1 MIGIFSA
8 GIQRIPHLEAF
19 LGEPCRKLSL
29 LRPVPEDIT
38 RIAVWGYRP
47 TGAKAVA
54 LAEKSG
60 LPVLHL
66 EDGFIR
72 SLGLGVSGCPP
83 LSMVLDTQGMYYD
96 ASQPSALETLI
107 HQHEENRLLHDDARQ
122 AMQMIV
128 DGDLSKYNQA
138 PVCTLAQ
145 PEQGAVLVVDQTFGD
160 MAVVYGNAGK
170 EQFDNMLQAA
180 LAENPMSEI
189 WVKVH
194 PDVLSGKKAGY
205 FTQLG
210 EQAKQDPRIKLIA
223 QDVSP
228 QSLLQRV
235 SCVYVVTSNYG
246 FEALIA
252 GKPVSIF
259 GQPWYAGWGLTDDR
273 HALAAELCARRGNAS
288 IEDLFGAA
296 CLRYSR
302 YLNPVNGQAGTLFDV
317 LNWLLMQRQHHQQRT
332 GRLWSP
338 GLTLWKR
345 SILAP
350 FLRTKTNKVNFSK
363 RHAGESACVVWG
375 TRGEQ
380 RWRENA
386 ERKNIPQWRMEDGFL
401 RSAGLGSD
409 LHPPLSLVLD
419 KTGIY
424 YDATRPSDLETLLS
438 ASRLTG
444 FQQQRAAQLRQ
455 RLVASKVSKY
465 NLGAAFTLPAEASG
479 KTVLL
484 VPGQVEDD
492 ASILTG
498 TMGLRTNGELLRTV
512 RERHPDAYIIYKPH
526 PDVLVGNRQG
536 NIPAEDV
543 SRWADSQ
550 ALDADIIQCIQAA
563 DELHTLTSLSG
574 FEALMHGKKVVC
586 YGMPFYAGWGL
597 THDEHTCSRRTRSLT
612 LDDVVYQALIAY
624 PSYINPQSREPI
636 LAEQAAEL
644 LAATP
649 RAQLQFS
656 KIKAGRIVRYYRK
669 LLMLI
674 RVTLTT

>member
-1 MIGIFSA
+1 MIGIFSG
-8 GIQRIPHLEAF
+8 GIARIPHLEQF
-19 LGEPCRKLSL
+19 LGEPFCKVSL
-29 LRPVPEDIT
+29 VRPLPEDIT
-38 RIAVWGYRP
+38 QVAVWGYRP
-47 TGAKAVA
+47 TGAKAVV
-54 LAEKSG
+54 LAEKKR
-60 LPVLHL
+60 LQVLRL

-72 SLGLGVSGCPP
+72 SLGLGVTGSPP

-96 ASQPSALETLI
+96 ASRPSSLETLI
-107 HQHEENRLLHDDARQ
+107 HQREQNQLLHEDARQ

-128 DGDLSKYNQA
+128 GGDLSKYNQA
-138 PVCTLAQ
+138 PACTFTQ
-145 PEQGAVLVVDQTFGD
+145 PPQGAVLVVDQTFGD
-160 MAVVYGNAGK
+160 MAVVYGNAGA
-170 EQFDNMLQAA
+170 EQFDSMLQAA
-180 LAENPMSEI
+180 IVENPGAEI
-189 WVKVH
+189 WVKIH
-194 PDVLSGKKAGY
+194 PDVLQGKKAGY
-205 FTQLG
+205 FSQIAQL
-210 EQAKQDPRIKLIA
+210 AKQQPRIRLLA
-223 QDVSP
+223 TDVSP
-228 QSLLQRV
+228 QSLLRLV
-235 SCVYVVTSNYG
+235 SRVYVVTSNYG

-252 GKPVSIF
+252 GKPVSVF

-273 HALAAELCARRGNAS
+273 HAQSATLNARRGAATL
-288 IEDLFGAA
+288 EELFSAA

-302 YLNPVNGQAGTLFDV
+302 YINPVNGQRGTIFDV
-317 LNWLLMQRQHHQQRT
+317 LNWLLMQRQHHQQRA

-350 FLRTKTNKVNFSK
+350 FLRTQSNKVNFSK
-363 RHAGESACVVWG
+363 RFAGESACVVWG
-375 TRGEQ
+375 IKGEAK
-380 RWRENA
+380 WSANA
-386 ERKNIPQWRMEDGFL
+386 EQHQLPQWRMEDGFL

-424 YDATRPSDLETLLS
+424 YDATRPSDLELLLGNS
-438 ASRLTG
+438 DLTAY
-444 FQQQRAAQLRQ
+444 QQQRAAALRET
-455 RLVASKVSKY
+455 LVASKVSKY
-465 NLGAAFTLPAEASG
+465 NLGAAFTLPAGASG
-479 KTVLL
+479 KTVIL

-498 TMGLRTNGELLRTV
+498 TISVNTNGGLLRTV
-512 RERHPDAYIIYKPH
+512 RERNPDAYIIYKPH

-536 NIPAEDV
+536 QIPEEDV
-543 SRWADSQ
+543 RRWADSQ

-574 FEALMHGKKVVC
+574 FEALLHGKKVVC

-597 THDEHTCSRRTRSLT
+597 TQDEHSCSRRTRRLR

-636 LAEQAAEL
+636 LAEQAVEL

-649 RAQLQFS
+649 RADMQFTR
-656 KIKAGRIVRYYRK
+656 IKAGRIVRYYRK

-674 RVTLTT
+674 RVTFIK

>member
-8 GIQRIPHLEAF
+8 GIQRIPHLEQF

-60 LPVLHL
+60 LPVLRL

-96 ASQPSALETLI
+96 ASRPSTLESLI

-138 PVCTLAQ
+138 PVCTLAR

-170 EQFDNMLQAA
+170 EQFDNMLHAA
-180 LAENPMSEI
+180 LAENPTSEI

-235 SCVYVVTSNYG
+235 SRVYVVTSNYG

-252 GKPVSIF
+252 GKPVSVF

-317 LNWLLMQRQHHQQRT
+317 LNWLLMQRQHHQQRA

-375 TRGEQ
+375 TKGERRWHADAQ
-380 RWRENA
+380 RKRL
-386 ERKNIPQWRMEDGFL
+386 PQWRMEDGFL

-479 KTVLL
+479 KTVIL

-574 FEALMHGKKVVC
+574 FEALLHGKKVVC

-597 THDEHTCSRRTRSLT
+597 THDEHSCSRRTRSLT

-624 PSYINPQSREPI
+624 PSYINPHSREPI
-636 LAEQAAEL
+636 LAEQAVEL

-649 RAQLQFS
+649 RAQMQFS

>member
-29 LRPVPEDIT
+29 LRPVPDGIT

-47 TGAKAVA
+47 TGGKAVA
-54 LAEKSG
+54 RAEQSG
-60 LPVLHL
+60 LPVLRL

-83 LSMVLDTQGMYYD
+83 LSMVLETQGMYYD
-96 ASQPSALETLI
+96 ASKPSTLEMLI
-107 HQHEENRLLHDDARQ
+107 RQREENQPLQDTARQ
-122 AMQMIV
+122 AMQIIV
-128 DGDLSKYNQA
+128 EGDLSKYNQA
-138 PVCTLAQ
+138 PACTKAK
-145 PEQGAVLVVDQTFGD
+145 PECGAVLVVDQTFGD
-160 MAVVYGNAGK
+160 MAVVYGNAGA
-170 EQFDNMLQAA
+170 EQFEQMLQAA
-180 LAENPMSEI
+180 MAENPTSEI
-189 WVKVH
+189 WVKIH
-194 PDVLSGKKAGY
+194 PDVLLGKKAGY
-205 FTQLG
+205 FTQITQLA
-210 EQAKQDPRIKLIA
+210 QQDPRIKLLA
-223 QDVSP
+223 ENVSP
-228 QSLLQRV
+228 QSLLRV
-235 SCVYVVTSNYG
+235 VSRVYVVTSNYG

-252 GKPVSIF
+252 GKPVSVF

-273 HALAAELCARRGNAS
+273 HPQSASLRARRGTAS
-288 IEDLFGAA
+288 LEELFSAA

-302 YLNPVNGQAGTLFDV
+302 YINPANGKSGTLFDV
-317 LNWLLMQRQHHQQRT
+317 LSWLLMQRKHQQQRA

-345 SILAP
+345 SILGP
-350 FLRTKTNKVNFSK
+350 FLRTKSNKVNFSK
-363 RHAGESACVVWG
+363 RYAGEVACVVWG
-375 TRGEQ
+375 IKGEARWGAQAQQ
-380 RWRENA
+380 RQ
-386 ERKNIPQWRMEDGFL
+386 IPQWRMEDGFL

-424 YDATRPSDLETLLS
+424 YDATRPSDLELLLS
-438 ASRLTG
+438 HSNLAPC
-444 FQQQRAAQLRQ
+444 QQQRAATLRQ

-465 NLGAAFTLPAEASG
+465 NLGAAFTLPAEATN
-479 KTVLL
+479 KTVIL

-498 TMGLRTNGELLRTV
+498 TISLRTNSALLRTV
-512 RERHPDAYIIYKPH
+512 RERNPGAYIIYKPH

-536 NIPAEDV
+536 HIPAEDV

-574 FEALMHGKKVVC
+574 FEALLHGKKVVC

-597 THDEHTCSRRTRSLT
+597 TQDEHACSRRLRSLT

-624 PSYINPQSREPI
+624 PSYIDPQSREPI
-636 LAEQAAEL
+636 LAEQAVEL

-649 RAQLQFS
+649 RAQMQFTRV
-656 KIKAGRIVRYYRK
+656 KAGRIVRYYRK
-669 LLMLI
+669 LLMLV

>member
-29 LRPVPEDIT
+29 LRPVPDGIT

-47 TGAKAVA
+47 TGGKAVA
-54 LAEKSG
+54 RAEQSG
-60 LPVLHL
+60 LPVLRL

-83 LSMVLDTQGMYYD
+83 LSMVLETQGMYYD
-96 ASQPSALETLI
+96 ASKPSTLEMLI
-107 HQHEENRLLHDDARQ
+107 RQREENQPLQDTARQ
-122 AMQMIV
+122 AMQIIV
-128 DGDLSKYNQA
+128 EGDLSKYNQA
-138 PVCTLAQ
+138 PACTKAK
-145 PEQGAVLVVDQTFGD
+145 PECGAVLVVDQTFGD
-160 MAVVYGNAGK
+160 MAVVYGNAGA
-170 EQFDNMLQAA
+170 EQFEQMLQAA
-180 LAENPMSEI
+180 MAENPTSEI
-189 WVKVH
+189 WVKIH
-194 PDVLSGKKAGY
+194 PDVLQGKKAGY
-205 FTQLG
+205 FTQITQLA
-210 EQAKQDPRIKLIA
+210 QQDPRIKLLA
-223 QDVSP
+223 ENVSP
-228 QSLLQRV
+228 QSLLRV
-235 SCVYVVTSNYG
+235 VSRVYVVTSNYG

-252 GKPVSIF
+252 GKPVSVF

-273 HALAAELCARRGNAS
+273 HPQSASLRARRGTAS
-288 IEDLFGAA
+288 VEELFSAA

-302 YLNPVNGQAGTLFDV
+302 YINPANGKSGTLFDV
-317 LNWLLMQRQHHQQRT
+317 LSWLLMQRKHQQQRA

-345 SILAP
+345 SILGP
-350 FLRTKTNKVNFSK
+350 FLRTKSNKVNFSK
-363 RHAGESACVVWG
+363 RYAGEVACVVWG
-375 TRGEQ
+375 IKGEARWGAQAQQ
-380 RWRENA
+380 RQ
-386 ERKNIPQWRMEDGFL
+386 IPQWRMEDGFL

-424 YDATRPSDLETLLS
+424 YDATRPSDLELLLS
-438 ASRLTG
+438 HSNLAPC
-444 FQQQRAAQLRQ
+444 QQQRAATLRQ

-465 NLGAAFTLPAEASG
+465 NLGAAFTLPAEATN
-479 KTVLL
+479 KTVIL

-498 TMGLRTNGELLRTV
+498 TISLRTNSALLRTV
-512 RERHPDAYIIYKPH
+512 RERNPGAYIIYKPH

-536 NIPAEDV
+536 HIPAEDV

-574 FEALMHGKKVVC
+574 FEALLHGKKVVC

-597 THDEHTCSRRTRSLT
+597 TQDEHACSRRLRSLT

-624 PSYINPQSREPI
+624 PSYIDPQSREPI
-636 LAEQAAEL
+636 LAEQAVEL

-649 RAQLQFS
+649 RAQMQFTRV
-656 KIKAGRIVRYYRK
+656 KAGRIVRYYRK
-669 LLMLI
+669 LLMLV

>member
-8 GIQRIPHLEAF
+8 GIQRIPHLEQF

-38 RIAVWGYRP
+38 RLAVWGYRP

-60 LPVLHL
+60 LPVLRL

-96 ASQPSALETLI
+96 ASQPSTLETLI
-107 HQHEENRLLHDDARQ
+107 HQHDENRLLHDDARQ

-138 PVCTLAQ
+138 PVCTLTQ

-170 EQFDNMLQAA
+170 EQFDNMLHAA
-180 LAENPMSEI
+180 LAENPQSEI

-205 FTQLG
+205 FKQLG
-210 EQAKQDPRIKLIA
+210 EQAKQDPRIRLIA

-235 SCVYVVTSNYG
+235 SRVYVVTSNYG

-252 GKPVSIF
+252 GKPVSVF

-273 HALAAELCARRGNAS
+273 HALAAELCARRGSAS

-296 CLRYSR
+296 CLRYSK
-302 YLNPVNGQAGTLFDV
+302 YLNPVNGQPGTLFDV
-317 LNWLLMQRQHHQQRT
+317 LNWLLMQRQHHQQRA

-363 RHAGESACVVWG
+363 RHAGESACVVW
-375 TRGEQ
+375 
-380 RWRENA
+380 
-386 ERKNIPQWRMEDGFL
+386 
-401 RSAGLGSD
+401 
-409 LHPPLSLVLD
+409 
-419 KTGIY
+419 
-424 YDATRPSDLETLLS
+424 
-438 ASRLTG
+438 
-444 FQQQRAAQLRQ
+444 
-455 RLVASKVSKY
+455 
-465 NLGAAFTLPAEASG
+465 
-479 KTVLL
+479 
-484 VPGQVEDD
+484 
-492 ASILTG
+492 
-498 TMGLRTNGELLRTV
+498 
-512 RERHPDAYIIYKPH
+512 
-526 PDVLVGNRQG
+526 
-536 NIPAEDV
+536 
-543 SRWADSQ
+543 
-550 ALDADIIQCIQAA
+550 
-563 DELHTLTSLSG
+563 
-574 FEALMHGKKVVC
+574 
-586 YGMPFYAGWGL
+586 
-597 THDEHTCSRRTRSLT
+597 
-612 LDDVVYQALIAY
+612 
-624 PSYINPQSREPI
+624 
-636 LAEQAAEL
+636 
-644 LAATP
+644 
-649 RAQLQFS
+649 
-656 KIKAGRIVRYYRK
+656 
-669 LLMLI
+669 
-674 RVTLTT
+674 